1 MNVAI
6 NLDMPLQIPDKLVDF
21 ATGLL
26 AQMSNQRSKEIR
38 NYILA
43 TEREL
48 CCPCSRRAPVNPSER
63 L

>member
-1 MNVAI
+1 MIVAI

-43 TEREL
+43 AEREL
-48 CCPCSRRAPVNPSER
+48 CCLYSRRAPMNPSEG